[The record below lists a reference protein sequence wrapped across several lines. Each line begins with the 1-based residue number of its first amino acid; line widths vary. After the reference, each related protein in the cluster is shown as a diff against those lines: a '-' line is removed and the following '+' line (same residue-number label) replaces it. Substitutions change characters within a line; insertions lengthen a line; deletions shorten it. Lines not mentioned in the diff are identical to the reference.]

1 MRNWALYSNQRQQC
15 RRKTCIGGD
24 NDNDKED
31 HNDNDDDNVGNN
43 NDATFRIQL
52 NEEAAMQLP
61 RMIVLE
67 AAIEAM
73 TKVAMSHDIQPTS
86 SEKVKSTNFQYV
98 NRPFYSF
105 LLSCLAFE

>member
-1 MRNWALYSNQRQQC
+1 MI
-15 RRKTCIGGD
+15 RKIIMIMMMMMTTLETIMMQPSLF
-24 NDNDKED
+24 K
-31 HNDNDDDNVGNN
+31 
-43 NDATFRIQL
+43 L
-52 NEEAAMQLP
+52 NGEAAMQLP

-67 AAIEAM
+67 APIEAM
-73 TKVAMSHDIQPTS
+73 TEVAMSHDIQPTS

>member
-1 MRNWALYSNQRQQC
+1 MIMMMMMTMLETIMMQPSLFKLNGEA
-15 RRKTCIGGD
+15 
-24 NDNDKED
+24 
-31 HNDNDDDNVGNN
+31 V
-43 NDATFRIQL
+43 IQL
-52 NEEAAMQLP
+52 L

-73 TKVAMSHDIQPTS
+73 TEVAMSHDIQPTS
-86 SEKVKSTNFQYV
+86 SEEVKSTNFQYV